1 MAKSSTPSIVTIVLN
16 KPVLPQDHPDY
27 ESEAEVIETVELIEE
42 ALKKSEIQTE
52 RIMLDRDLAPFWNR
66 MQANKPEVIFNMF
79 EGFADD
85 TESEVHFAGLLDWF
99 KIPYTGSN
107 SAAIAIGRN
116 KILAKSVLQAA
127 GVSTPRFFTIVNTD
141 TIPENNIGWPLII
154 KPATQ
159 DASIGIEQA
168 SVVTNQEKL
177 EERAKY
183 ILNKYGPPVLAE
195 EFIDG
200 REFTAAVIENP
211 ELKVLAPS
219 EVHFP
224 IRDKGLW
231 PIISYDAKWAPESL
245 EFEGTPYEYPAK
257 ISPELL
263 SKVKKTVAN
272 AYRAIGLRDYGRIDM
287 RISKNETVY
296 VIEAN
301 PNPDLHVVAGLA
313 ISLESVGLTYEDFL
327 RDLVISTWKRNQD

>member
-1 MAKSSTPSIVTIVLN
+1 MVNQATPSVVTIVLN
-16 KPVLPQDHPDY
+16 QPVLPQGHPDY

-42 ALKKSEIQTE
+42 ALLKSEIQTE
-52 RIMLDRDLAPFWNR
+52 RIMLDRNLTPFWER
-66 MQANKPEVIFNMF
+66 IQSRRPEVIFNMF

-85 TESEVHFAGLLDWF
+85 TESEVHFAGLLDWL

-116 KILAKSVLQAA
+116 KILAKSVLQSS
-127 GVSTPRFFTIVNTD
+127 GVKTPGFFTINNADSIPQNTL
-141 TIPENNIGWPLII
+141 GWPLII

-168 SVVTNQEKL
+168 SVVTDQEKL

-183 ILNKYGPPVLAE
+183 ILEKYGPPVLAE
-195 EFIDG
+195 QFIDG

-211 ELKVLAPS
+211 DLKVLAPS

-257 ISPELL
+257 ISPDLL
-263 SKVKKTVAN
+263 AKVKKTVTN

-287 RISKNETVY
+287 RISKDETVY

-313 ISLESVGLTYEDFL
+313 ISLESVGLTYEGFL
-327 RDLVISTWKRNQD
+327 RDLVVSTWQRGKK